1 MRHDDDRCAQ
11 AHCLKGGREV
21 NSQTTPD
28 TIVLIHGLYLT
39 PRSWELW
46 MKRYEA
52 RGYRVIA
59 PAWPGLDIE
68 VEALRRDPSAIARQR
83 VEDILTHHER
93 LIRGLPTAPIIMG
106 HSFGGAF
113 TQVLLDRGLGAA
125 GVVLESGTVRGVLDL
140 PFSTLKAG
148 WPLLRNPLLRRKA
161 IALSAAQF
169 NYGFTNTFPAA
180 QAQRAYER
188 YAIPGSRNV
197 LLTGANAN
205 LNPRS
210 ALRINFRNDRRA
222 PLLFIAGGAD
232 HVIPASVNR
241 HNAEKYSRSKAITS
255 LREYPG
261 RSHFTMIQDGWEE
274 LADFAL
280 SWAVENAAGATVAAR
295 SMGERRTLEGA
306 VL

>member
-1 MRHDDDRCAQ
+1 MDN
-11 AHCLKGGREV
+11 E
-21 NSQTTPD
+21 NTPD

-46 MKRYEA
+46 TKRYEA

-59 PAWPGLDIE
+59 PAWPGLE
-68 VEALRRDPSAIARQR
+68 VEVESLRRDPAAIARQS
-83 VEDILTHHER
+83 VEEILTHYER
-93 LIRGLPTAPIIMG
+93 LIRGLPTAPVIMG

-113 TQVLLDRGLGAA
+113 TQVLMDRGLGAA
-125 GVVLESGTVRGVLDL
+125 GVALESGTVRGVLDL
-140 PFSTLKAG
+140 PLSTLKAG
-148 WPLLRNPLLRRKA
+148 WPLLRNPLVRRKA
-161 IALSAAQF
+161 IALTAAQF
-169 NYGFTNTFPAA
+169 NYGFTNTFLPA
-180 QAQRAYER
+180 QALRAYER

-210 ALRINFRNDRRA
+210 ALRVNFNNDRRA

-274 LADFAL
+274 LADYAL
-280 SWAVENAAGATVAAR
+280 SWAVENATAATNAAR
-295 SMGERRTLEGA
+295 NVGNRRALEGA
-306 VL
+306 TP

>member
-1 MRHDDDRCAQ
+1 MDN
-11 AHCLKGGREV
+11 E
-21 NSQTTPD
+21 TTPD

-46 MKRYEA
+46 IKRFEA

-59 PAWPGLDIE
+59 PAWPGLE
-68 VEALRRDPSAIARQR
+68 VEVETLRRDPAAIARQS
-83 VEDILTHHER
+83 VEEILAHYER
-93 LIRGLPTAPIIMG
+93 LIRGQPTAPIIMG

-125 GVVLESGTVRGVLDL
+125 GVALESGTVRGVLDL

-148 WPLLRNPLLRRKA
+148 WPLLRNPQVRRKA
-161 IALSAAQF
+161 IALTAAQF
-169 NYGFTNTFPAA
+169 NYGFTNTFPPAEA
-180 QAQRAYER
+180 LRAYER

-205 LNPRS
+205 FNPRS
-210 ALRINFRNDRRA
+210 ALRVNFSNDRRA

-241 HNAEKYSRSKAITS
+241 HNAQKYGRSKAITS
-255 LREYPG
+255 FREYPG
-261 RSHFTMIQDGWEE
+261 RSHFTMVQDGWEE
-274 LADFAL
+274 LADYAL
-280 SWAVENAAGATVAAR
+280 SWAVENATAATNSARNVGNRRALERAA
-295 SMGERRTLEGA
+295 T
-306 VL
+306 

>member
-1 MRHDDDRCAQ
+1 MDN
-11 AHCLKGGREV
+11 E
-21 NSQTTPD
+21 TTPD

-46 MKRYEA
+46 VKRYEA

-59 PAWPGLDIE
+59 PAWPGLEVE
-68 VEALRRDPSAIARQR
+68 VEALRRDHAPIARQS
-83 VEDILTHHER
+83 VEEILTHYER

-148 WPLLRNPLLRRKA
+148 WPLLRNPLVRRKA
-161 IALSAAQF
+161 IALTAGQF
-169 NYGFTNTFPAA
+169 NYGFTNTFPPA
-180 QAQRAYER
+180 QALRAYER

-241 HNAEKYSRSKAITS
+241 HNAQKYASSKAITA
-255 LREYPG
+255 LKEYPG
-261 RSHFTMIQDGWEE
+261 RSHFTMIQDGWED
-274 LADFAL
+274 LADYAL
-280 SWAVENAAGATVAAR
+280 AWAVQNATAGSSPTR
-295 SMGERRTLEGA
+295 SMPERRVMERAAT
-306 VL
+306 